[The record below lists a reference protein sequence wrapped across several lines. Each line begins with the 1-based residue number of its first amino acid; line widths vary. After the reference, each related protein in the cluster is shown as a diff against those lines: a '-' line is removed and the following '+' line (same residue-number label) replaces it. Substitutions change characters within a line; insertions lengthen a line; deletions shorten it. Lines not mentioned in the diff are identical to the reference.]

1 MFPVCFS
8 LLKMLPQ
15 EDMHPIIEMDFSNV
29 QGITV
34 WSCQTL
40 QENSMLT
47 SLSGKAQRNSLAT
60 YLYLPGST
68 AFLHTKLVWASFEK
82 IRSSLYGLHI
92 ICLFSGFIC
101 KSAENPNFDCTHVC
115 TCKVSITKI
124 TLVKQNIEN
133 FSNLLDENLAKGG

>member
-60 YLYLPGST
+60 YTYQGSLHFYTQNLSGPVLKKSEVLYMGC
-68 AFLHTKLVWASFEK
+68 
-82 IRSSLYGLHI
+82 I
-92 ICLFSGFIC
+92 
-101 KSAENPNFDCTHVC
+101 
-115 TCKVSITKI
+115 
-124 TLVKQNIEN
+124 
-133 FSNLLDENLAKGG
+133 